1 MEIGFSTRSFF
12 IQISQNVKTFSLS
25 DILNRLR
32 PPTSSSKA
40 VGRKKK
46 SVYKVKKKK
55 HEFLTRETEFSR
67 SYKPKVSFPRFF
79 SSIFFFY
86 QKQISFEI

>member
-46 SVYKVKKKK
+46 SVYKVKKKNTSFLLGK
-55 HEFLTRETEFSR
+55 PSFHEVINQKLVF
-67 SYKPKVSFPRFF
+67 PASFPL
-79 SSIFFFY
+79 FFFFLSETN
-86 QKQISFEI
+86 QF